1 MDIKNL
7 ITFKTI
13 VETGSFTAAAEK
25 LNYTQST
32 ITVQI
37 NQLEQELQVKLFE
50 KIGRRM
56 VITSAGEKFIPY
68 VNNVITAIDKLQY
81 FNKELNEC
89 EGELHIGVA
98 ETYLCYKLP
107 AILKRFTEKAPKS
120 KLYIHSMNC
129 YEIRNQLIN
138 GVLDIGIFYENI
150 GGYADSLTTHKL
162 DTYKVALFAS
172 PKIAGQFSDFITPS
186 RKIDIPLIINEPNC
200 IFRQIFEQY
209 LKEKEIVLDH
219 TIELGSIATIKRLVE
234 NDVGISFLPQFVA
247 ETEIKKGSLVEIETS
262 NKNNELSIVC
272 GYHKNKWISPLMQLF
287 IDTIITQR

>member
-68 VNNVITAIDKLQY
+68 VNGAIEAIDKLQY

-107 AILKRFTEKAPKS
+107 AILKRFTEKAPKA

-172 PKIAGQFSDFITPS
+172 PKIAGKFSDFITPS

-219 TIELGSIATIKRLVE
+219 TIELGSIATIKSLVE

-247 ETEIKKGSLVEIETS
+247 ETEIKRGSLVEIETS

-272 GYHKNKWISPLMQLF
+272 GYHKNKWISPLMRLF
-287 IDTIITQR
+287 IDTIIDK